1 MVPAVIAGLR
11 RPQHLAASDRRAA
24 ARWKL
29 GPPWSTTRRALR
41 HHNAHVRPWTPS
53 RRSKLVNALAM
64 RAAVRTAAAAAAAA
78 DIAAPC
84 CSGAQ
89 IGCSARLEARLPSA
103 RLEGLRRGLGRA
115 CARVGVQVSALSE
128 LVRGRGLQRW
138 GGEEP
143 EDVNCRAR
151 PHHL

>member
-11 RPQHLAASDRRAA
+11 RPQHLAASDRQDP

-29 GPPWSTTRRALR
+29 GPGWSTTRRALR
-41 HHNAHVRPWTPS
+41 HQHAHVRPWTPS
-53 RRSKLVNALAM
+53 RRSKMATPPAM
-64 RAAVRTAAAAAAAA
+64 RAALRTAAAAAATA
-78 DIAAPC
+78 DIAAAC
-84 CSGAQ
+84 CSGAHT
-89 IGCSARLEARLPSA
+89 GCSARLEVRLPSA